1 MLSPLAAPEGVLV
14 TAAIRDISLRR
25 AAEAHL
31 ALMEERYR
39 NLLEAAPD
47 IVVVLDRAGTVVLL
61 NHQAEYQFGYDRA
74 DLIGQPVSTIIPAGF
89 GDRLAV
95 DGPHRAEDALS
106 RHDGAWFELDAR
118 RRDGREF
125 PVEVMLRPVGAG
137 ERLLVR
143 VAIRDITARRAAELL
158 LQKMAELKRSNEELD
173 QFACIA
179 SHDLQE
185 PLRMVAAYTQLLAR
199 RYKGRLDADAD
210 QFIAFAVDGA
220 TRMQQLI
227 RDVLAYSRAGDSGL
241 DIRTISSGDALQR
254 ALLGLSSA
262 VAETGAVV
270 SHEPLPM
277 VNADRPAHSA
287 IPEPGRQ
294 CDQVSWSVCAADPRL
309 CRR

>member
-1 MLSPLAAPEGVLV
+1 MRWSHDGEQCGHADGPPGANGGIELKLSPLAAPEGVLV

-158 LQKMAELKRSNEELD
+158 LLQKMAELKRSNEELD

-179 SHDLQE
+179 SHDLQNRCGWL
-185 PLRMVAAYTQLLAR
+185 PPTRSCWPADTKAGWMRTPTSSLR
-199 RYKGRLDADAD
+199 
-210 QFIAFAVDGA
+210 
-220 TRMQQLI
+220 
-227 RDVLAYSRAGDSGL
+227 SRWMAPPAC
-241 DIRTISSGDALQR
+241 SS
-254 ALLGLSSA
+254 
-262 VAETGAVV
+262 
-270 SHEPLPM
+270 
-277 VNADRPAHSA
+277 
-287 IPEPGRQ
+287 
-294 CDQVSWSVCAADPRL
+294 
-309 CRR
+309 